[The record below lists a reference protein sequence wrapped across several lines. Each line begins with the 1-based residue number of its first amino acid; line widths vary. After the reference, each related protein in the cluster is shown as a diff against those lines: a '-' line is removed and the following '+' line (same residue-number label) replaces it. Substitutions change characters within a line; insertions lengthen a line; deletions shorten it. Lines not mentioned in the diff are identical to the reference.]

1 MNTIFSFILAASVLT
16 LFGCTPA
23 TGRDATTNDTW
34 RLDEM
39 ARRDTPSAEFAQSI
53 ERFYESIEKKDWP
66 TTYDMRT
73 ADFKQDVPRS
83 DYLKEMANR
92 PENLTS
98 YRVLDVH
105 TYAGP
110 VGGYNAAEIIMEFHE
125 GGMVSYSCAKWIRRF
140 GKWLC
145 LDPGL
150 SGYLIN
156 TRVPDWVTQ

>member
-150 SGYLIN
+150 GGYLVN